1 MLYFSQV
8 VLYVPRM
15 EDNLGT
21 GPNEIWVMNATS
33 NGTLFG
39 IVGSWVV
46 DLFQLEPAS
55 NLPSDGFDSGAISGE
70 LIWVPASC
78 CPRATMPDDALSS
91 QH

>member
-15 EDNLGT
+15 EDNLET
-21 GPNEIWVMNATS
+21 WPVEIWAMNATS
-33 NGTLFG
+33 SGTLFG

-46 DLFQLEPAS
+46 DLLQLEPAS
-55 NLPSDGFDSGAISGE
+55 NLPSDGFDSGAISKE
-70 LIWVPASC
+70 LIWFPVSC
-78 CPRATMPDDALSS
+78 CPRATMPDNALSS